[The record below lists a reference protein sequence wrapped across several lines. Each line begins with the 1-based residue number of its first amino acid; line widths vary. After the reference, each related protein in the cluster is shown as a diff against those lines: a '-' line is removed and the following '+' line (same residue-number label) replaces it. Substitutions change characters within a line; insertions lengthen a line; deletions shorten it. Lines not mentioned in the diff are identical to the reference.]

1 MKTILLFSV
10 LFSVIAMPET
20 HGELTVEDIEK
31 VDKKIQASE
40 DRMKAHITQQSDILK
55 NHISQE
61 IKTVNVQFT
70 GIDKRISSD
79 SGWTKFL
86 LTIVVAIIGIPTGI
100 ILWRSRKDSSLEKQI
115 QTLTQEIE
123 TLKQQQIV
131 RP

>member
-1 MKTILLFSV
+1 MKTILVLLI

-20 HGELTVEDIEK
+20 HGELTVQDIEK
-31 VDKKIQASE
+31 VDQKIQASE
-40 DRMKAHITQQSDILK
+40 ARMKAHITQQSDILK
-55 NHISQE
+55 DHISQE

-70 GIDKRISSD
+70 EIDKRISSD

-86 LTIVVAIIGIPTGI
+86 LTIVVAIIGIPTAI
-100 ILWRSRKDSSLEKQI
+100 IVWHSRKDSTLETQI
-115 QTLTQEIE
+115 ETLKQEIE

>member
-1 MKTILLFSV
+1 MKTILLLSI
-10 LFSVIAMPET
+10 LFSVIAMPAL
-20 HGELTVEDIEK
+20 GELTVEDIEK
-31 VDKKIQASE
+31 VDAKIQASE
-40 DRMKAHITQQSDILK
+40 DRMKAHMTQQTDILK

-70 GIDKRISSD
+70 EIDKRISSD

-86 LTIVVAIIGIPTGI
+86 FTIVVAIIGIPTAI
-100 ILWRSRKDSSLEKQI
+100 IVWRSRKDSTLEKQI
-115 QTLTQEIE
+115 EHLTQEIE

>member
-1 MKTILLFSV
+1 MKTILLFLI

-31 VDKKIQASE
+31 VDQKIQASE

-55 NHISQE
+55 DHISQE

-70 GIDKRISSD
+70 EIDKRISSD

-86 LTIVVAIIGIPTGI
+86 LTIVVAIIGIPTAI
-100 ILWRSRKDSSLEKQI
+100 ILWRSRKDSTLEKQI